1 MSESAET
8 VARDN
13 AQTAVLDNAGV
24 EWRQQVRDYIKGIA
38 PGTELRGEQVRTL
51 CLDRGIKPHHH
62 NAWGAMIKTL
72 VKEGYLEVIDGKF
85 EAMQA
90 KGSHA
95 RKTQV
100 YRTKPSVL
108 AAAA

>member
-1 MSESAET
+1 MSEEI
-8 VARDN
+8 ARDN
-13 AQTAVLDNAGV
+13 SLNVVLDNAGG
-24 EWRQQVRDYIKGIA
+24 EWQHRVREHVKQMTPGI
-38 PGTELRGEQVRTL
+38 EVRGENIRTACENL
-51 CLDRGIKPHHH
+51 GAKPHHH

-72 VKEGYLEVIDGKF
+72 VKEGYLEVIEGRF

-100 YRTKPSVL
+100 YRTKPPVV
-108 AAAA
+108 AA